1 MFLFSKPIQILI
13 ATANINHICWKAN
26 LASYIELKI
35 RFFFPA
41 LSLLAKKKWIIYRTY
56 FEFKCLWVQLVL
68 DRTTERI

>member
-35 RFFFPA
+35 GFFFPA
-41 LSLLAKKKWIIYRTY
+41 LSLLAKKS
-56 FEFKCLWVQLVL
+56 E
-68 DRTTERI
+68 